1 MSLLLEMFSNIIQ
14 YQYVGNAHLVYAIV
28 RRQEVR
34 GGGGAAYCTRPVAAS
49 SVWPLRGKRRV
60 TREGQIFQDIYDLA
74 HPCSRCMR

>member
-34 GGGGAAYCTRPVAAS
+34 GGGGCILYPTGCRLLGVAVEREEARDARRP
-49 SVWPLRGKRRV
+49 
-60 TREGQIFQDIYDLA
+60 
-74 HPCSRCMR
+74 

>member
-34 GGGGAAYCTRPVAAS
+34 YRCLAVTVTV
-49 SVWPLRGKRRV
+49 SVLP
-60 TREGQIFQDIYDLA
+60 
-74 HPCSRCMR
+74 

>member
-34 GGGGAAYCTRPVAAS
+34 GGGGLHIVPPVAVS

-60 TREGQIFQDIYDLA
+60 TREGQRFQDIYDFS
-74 HPCSRCMR
+74 HPCSRCMW